1 MRIDLHNISLNEVE
15 RDDKARKAGNKAPTA
30 PGVEDK
36 ASLSVDT
43 LKRRLARSPGTGC
56 ATHQTGQSG
65 GAAAV
70 DPERRLQSGTGQDC
84 PRDFGAQPA
93 LADLVHP
100 SLTH

>member
-1 MRIDLHNISLNEVE
+1 
-15 RDDKARKAGNKAPTA
+15 
-30 PGVEDK
+30 
-36 ASLSVDT
+36 VDT
-43 LKRRLARSPGTGC
+43 LSVASLEAQALAC

-70 DPERRLQSGTGQDC
+70 DQNGDYRVEPDKIARAILEQ
-84 PRDFGAQPA
+84 QPA